1 MKTVQ
6 FLSLSTLQ
14 FRFKKCPV
22 VNFDPTL
29 SGVSTSVGVGV
40 GAYADD
46 PYWDYYPYRD
56 GWYNDWRYRRWDHRW
71 NREHYRPYPYY
82 HYDR

>member
-1 MKTVQ
+1 MKRIL
-6 FLSLSTLQ
+6 FTLL
-14 FRFKKCPV
+14 CLGV
-22 VNFDPTL
+22 LGTSGCYFDPAL